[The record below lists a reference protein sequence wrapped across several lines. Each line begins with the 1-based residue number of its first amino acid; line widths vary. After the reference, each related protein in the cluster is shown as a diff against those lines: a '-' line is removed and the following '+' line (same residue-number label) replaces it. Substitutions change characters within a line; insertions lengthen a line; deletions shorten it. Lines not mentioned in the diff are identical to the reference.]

1 MEIIYILFVVSVIVN
16 IVLSIGVRNLIKQNE
31 ELEDT
36 LIDVIEGTRI
46 KVENSLQQMRDIDNR
61 EVFEKDDEVG
71 ATFEQLKNIIE
82 DLNQELQYD
91 ETTKTER

>member
-1 MEIIYILFVVSVIVN
+1 MELIYTLLVLSVILN
-16 IVLSIGVRNLIKQNE
+16 IVLGIGIRNIIKQTE

-36 LIDVIEGTRI
+36 MADVIEGTRVKI
-46 KVENSLQQMRDIDNR
+46 ETTLQQMRDIDNR

-82 DLNQELQYD
+82 DLNQQL
-91 ETTKTER
+91 

>member
-1 MEIIYILFVVSVIVN
+1 MELTYTLLVLSVIFN
-16 IVLSIGVRNLIKQNE
+16 IVLGIGIRNLIKQNE

-36 LIDVIEGTRI
+36 LTDVIEGTRI
-46 KVENSLQQMRDIDNR
+46 KIETTLQQMRDIDNR

-82 DLNQELQYD
+82 DLNQEL
-91 ETTKTER
+91 

>member
-1 MEIIYILFVVSVIVN
+1 MELTYTLLVLSVIFN
-16 IVLSIGVRNLIKQNE
+16 IVLGIGIRNLIKQNE

-36 LIDVIEGTRI
+36 LADVIEGTRI
-46 KVENSLQQMRDIDNR
+46 KIETTLQQMRDIDNR

-82 DLNQELQYD
+82 DLNQEL
-91 ETTKTER
+91 

>member
-1 MEIIYILFVVSVIVN
+1 MLTIYIILAIS
-16 IVLSIGVRNLIKQNE
+16 IVLNITFLIGVRNLIKQNE

-36 LIDVIEGTRI
+36 IVEVVERTRI
-46 KVENSLQQMRDIDNR
+46 RVETALQQMKDIDTR

-82 DLNQELQYD
+82 DLNQEL
-91 ETTKTER
+91 

>member
-1 MEIIYILFVVSVIVN
+1 MELVYTLLVLLALLN
-16 IVLSIGVRNLIKQNE
+16 IVLGIGLRNLMKQNE

-36 LIDVIEGTRI
+36 LTDVIEGTRVKI
-46 KVENSLQQMRDIDNR
+46 ETTLQQMRDIDNR

-82 DLNQELQYD
+82 DLNQEL
-91 ETTKTER
+91 

>member
-1 MEIIYILFVVSVIVN
+1 MEIIILLIISGILN
-16 IVLSIGVRNLIKQNE
+16 IVLGVGVRNLLKQNE

-36 LIDVIEGTRI
+36 LVEVIEGTRTKI
-46 KVENSLQQMRDIDNR
+46 ENTLQQMRDIDNR

-82 DLNQELQYD
+82 DLNQEL
-91 ETTKTER
+91 

>member
-1 MEIIYILFVVSVIVN
+1 MEIIYILLIISVISN

-36 LIDVIEGTRI
+36 IVTIVDGTRTR
-46 KVENSLQQMRDIDNR
+46 VETALQQMKDIDNR
-61 EVFEKDDEVG
+61 QVFEKDDEVG

-82 DLNQELQYD
+82 DLNQEL
-91 ETTKTER
+91 

>member
-1 MEIIYILFVVSVIVN
+1 MEIIYILLIISVIAN
-16 IVLSIGVRNLIKQNE
+16 IVLSIGIRNLIKQNE

-36 LIDVIEGTRI
+36 LIEVVEGTRTR
-46 KVENSLQQMRDIDNR
+46 VETALQQMKDIDNR

-82 DLNQELQYD
+82 DLNQEL
-91 ETTKTER
+91 

>member
-1 MEIIYILFVVSVIVN
+1 MLTIYIILAIS
-16 IVLSIGVRNLIKQNE
+16 IVLNITFLIGVRNLIKQNE

-36 LIDVIEGTRI
+36 LVGVVEGTRI
-46 KVENSLQQMRDIDNR
+46 RVETALQQMKDIDTR

-82 DLNQELQYD
+82 DLNQEL
-91 ETTKTER
+91 